1 MAQVTIL
8 RRERVLRVA
17 ASGESAEVVEVSYS
31 TFAAL
36 PRTVHLPLEL
46 YRAATADEL
55 AANPRYQV
63 LPANKEVLEAER
75 EAIQTDMKA
84 AIAAVP
90 ETFELP

>member
-8 RRERVLRVA
+8 RRERVLRPSA
-17 ASGESAEVVEVSYS
+17 APGAAEVVEVSYS
-31 TFAAL
+31 TPVML

-63 LPANKEVLEAER
+63 LPADDQGVVTER
-75 EAIQTDMKA
+75 EKIQADIKV

-90 ETFELP
+90 QTFELP